1 MAYSLDLR
9 EKVIKHRQTHTLQQT
24 SDTFKIAK
32 TTILDWERLL
42 EETGSLEKRPLERS
56 HKKIDPIALS
66 EFILEFPDAY
76 LHEIGEHFGASAT
89 AVYYA
94 LENQNITLKKLKFVI
109 VKQMKKNEMISKKL
123 WKQ

>member
-9 EKVIKHRQTHTLQQT
+9 EKVIKRRQTHTLQQT
-24 SDTFKIAK
+24 SNTFKIAK

-42 EETGSLEKRPLERS
+42 AETGSLEKRPLERG
-56 HKKIDPIALS
+56 HKKIDPAALS

-76 LHEIGEHFGASAT
+76 LHEIGEHFGASAP
-89 AVYYA
+89 AVFYA
-94 LENQNITLKKLKFVI
+94 LENQSITLKKLKFVI

-123 WKQ
+123 WI